1 MEHIVHELAKTD
13 FLVYSYAADGT
24 ATFPT
29 RVSPVL
35 LESRVWIRGT
45 GALMGLNNGVYY
57 AGAALADWARER
69 GCIWEGNHFGVGLRA
84 CTDAGWNYIRGRGK
98 GENMMKTKTE
108 GVIVTKR
115 RSGLT
120 FNDIEE
126 GELFKIGA
134 NIRVH
139 ECNSSLRPC
148 MPAARPQDDCLPIYS
163 HAHEPNLQMRHPHN
177 RRRY

>member
-108 GVIVTKR
+108 CVIVTKR

-134 NIRVH
+134 NIRVRFGNDGYLVWTSPDSGSADFRRTFNGS
-139 ECNSSLRPC
+139 EGV
-148 MPAARPQDDCLPIYS
+148 
-163 HAHEPNLQMRHPHN
+163 N
-177 RRRY
+177 RVTRVEFEVEE